1 MKAAR
6 ITEPNE
12 PLNVEEVELPQLEG
26 SEVLVKIKAS
36 GVCHSDIHLWE
47 GGYQGPDNTFIKA
60 TDRGV
65 RYPLTPGHE
74 IAGTVEEVGNRVHDT
89 NKFVKGDQV
98 IVYPWIGE
106 GLCPACLAGQE
117 NLCDDPRSLG
127 IYRDGGYAEYV
138 LVPNYTY
145 LIKINEDEGEDGS
158 STNTNN
164 KLDLNFAS
172 TLSCSSLTA
181 YSAVKNANLRPYD
194 SLVVVGSGG
203 LGLNAIQLAKSLYG
217 VNTIA
222 IDLNNDKLE
231 IAKKNGA
238 DETIN
243 PKEED
248 PVKRINEITHNRGTE
263 VIIDFVNSS
272 KSVET
277 NLKLLRKR
285 GKLILVGLF
294 GGEVKLNLLTLP
306 TKAYTLSGSYNGTR
320 EELLELVSIAKKGII
335 KSVVSE
341 KFTLDQATEALTKL
355 KEGKIEGRGV
365 INP

>member
-12 PLNVEEVELPQLEG
+12 PLNVEEIELPQLEG
-26 SEVLVKIKAS
+26 SEVLVKVKAT

-47 GGYQGPDNTFIKA
+47 GGYQGTGNTFIKA

-74 IAGTVEEVGNRVHDT
+74 IAGTVEEMGKKVQDT
-89 NKFVKGDQV
+89 NKFIKRDQV

-106 GLCPACLAGQE
+106 GLCPACIAGKE
-117 NLCDDPRSLG
+117 NLCDDPNSLG

-138 LVPNYTY
+138 LVPNYRY
-145 LIKINEDEGEDGS
+145 LVKINQDNDEGS
-158 STNTNN
+158 NNN

-181 YSAVKNANLRPYD
+181 YSAVKSANLRPYD
-194 SLVVVGSGG
+194 KLVVVGSGG

-217 VNTIA
+217 VNTIV

-231 IAKKNGA
+231 IAKENGA

-248 PVKRINEITHNRGTE
+248 PVKRIDEITHNRGAE
-263 VIIDFVNSS
+263 AIIDFVNSS

-306 TKAYTLSGSYNGTR
+306 TKAYTLSGSYTGTR
-320 EELLELVSIAKKGII
+320 EELLELVSIAQKGII

-341 KFTLDQATEALTKL
+341 KFNLNQATEALTKL